1 MCKKCYEV
9 YKSVRSF
16 KTLSV
21 WFLVIL
27 HKKEMVAAVKA
38 TMYHVNSSIFALTIG
53 DGQRGFLLVFHPK
66 SLGKPCPKFD

>member
-1 MCKKCYEV
+1 MKCK
-9 YKSVRSF
+9 KSVRSF

-27 HKKEMVAAVKA
+27 HKKEMVVALKA

-53 DGQRGFLLVFHPK
+53 AGQRGFLLVFHPK

>member
-1 MCKKCYEV
+1 MKCK
-9 YKSVRSF
+9 KSVRSF

-27 HKKEMVAAVKA
+27 HKKEMVVALKA
-38 TMYHVNSSIFALTIG
+38 TMHRVNSSIFALTIEA
-53 DGQRGFLLVFHPK
+53 GQRGFLLVFRSN